1 MGIVMIS
8 CPETQRAIS
17 TGMQA
22 DCETFHSTP
31 VFFGRTFCPLCCVT
45 HEWFAKNAWV
55 CDSPS
60 ADCDPG
66 CERRPQAPA
75 RIRIAG

>member
-17 TGMQA
+17 TGIQA
-22 DCETFHSTP
+22 DRATFHTIP
-31 VFFGRTFCPLCCVT
+31 VFFSRTLCPFWRVT

-55 CDSPS
+55 CDSEF
-60 ADCDPG
+60 ADCDSN
-66 CERRPQAPA
+66 CERRVA
-75 RIRIAG
+75 